1 MSSKSS
7 YDSAFDKEIKL
18 AYVANLIETNK
29 MSINIK
35 NTIHHW
41 LSNKNYDNYPDKYP
55 PHNNKATNNDAAL
68 SSLIKRCPANET
80 QVSYYP
86 TALLYEFYEHYGFQ
100 AIFTTLRSR
109 PFSAT
114 CNSPSSSNSNVSSSS
129 NQQLSPVYSIL
140 PVFKTVFVHLKL
152 FSDLKSILPHLISR
166 QVIWDAKE

>member
-7 YDSAFDKEIKL
+7 YDSTFDKELKL

-29 MSINIK
+29 ISISIK

-41 LSNKNYDNYPDKYP
+41 VSNKNYDNYPDNYP
-55 PHNNKATNNDAAL
+55 CNNNKATTNDAVL
-68 SSLIKRCPANET
+68 STLIKRCPANET

-86 TALLYEFYEHYGFQ
+86 SALLYEFYEHYGFQ

-114 CNSPSSSNSNVSSSS
+114 CNSPSSSNSNSNTSSS
-129 NQQLSPVYSIL
+129 QLSPVYSIL